1 MNFLSLEVEQTFNDG
16 VMVAG
21 NEIDETLF
29 RRSPV
34 GISQSDR
41 VVLGLHPQ
49 DFVLADQGSIKG
61 IVQVVERLGHETVI
75 RVRLRDG
82 SESLAS
88 LQGQNCDALSPIHRP
103 SKTSKK
109 DRGARWQRGKLQ
121 DIFVARDNCIKCKV
135 S

>member
-49 DFVLADQGSIKG
+49 DFVLDDQGSIKG
-61 IVQVVERLGHETVI
+61 IVQVVERLGHETVN
-75 RVRLRDG
+75 RGCLKDG
-82 SESLAS
+82 SEVLAS
-88 LQGQNCDALSPIHRP
+88 LQGQNCDALSQIHRP
-103 SKTSKK
+103 SKPSKK
-109 DRGARWQRGKLQ
+109 T
-121 DIFVARDNCIKCKV
+121 
-135 S
+135 

>member
-1 MNFLSLEVEQTFNDG
+1 MTASWLQATRSTKPF
-16 VMVAG
+16 
-21 NEIDETLF
+21 F
-29 RRSPV
+29 RQSPV

-88 LQGQNCDALSPIHRP
+88 LQGQNCDALSQIQ
-103 SKTSKK
+103 STVKAVQKK
-109 DRGARWQRGKLQ
+109 PKRALAPR
-121 DIFVARDNCIKCKV
+121 
-135 S
+135 